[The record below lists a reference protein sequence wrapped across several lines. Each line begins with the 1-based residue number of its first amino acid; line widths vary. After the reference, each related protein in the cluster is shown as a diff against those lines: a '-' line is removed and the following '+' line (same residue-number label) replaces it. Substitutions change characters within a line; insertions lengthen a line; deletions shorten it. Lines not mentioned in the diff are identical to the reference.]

1 MFAVAALGRPAPTPS
16 CWRPVTDP
24 EAAELLRR
32 RFLEGR
38 RELIRQMWRRGEQRG
53 ELRTD
58 VDVKSPRTSC
68 SAPSSSASSLA
79 TPPSH
84 PRGGGH
90 REGRPHRP
98 PQQPASDTGIHVA
111 GLEPCGQVQFPAS
124 APSGSGRSGIC
135 PSARRPWAGPKE
147 AMAWRPRQLRWR
159 GG

>member
-79 TPPSH
+79 TPPHTREAEAIAKAALTGLLNNRPATLAFTSRDSNLAVRSSSPPQR
-84 PRGGGH
+84 PRG
-90 REGRPHRP
+90 REGRGSAR
-98 PQQPASDTGIHVA
+98 ARA
-111 GLEPCGQVQFPAS
+111 GL
-124 APSGSGRSGIC
+124 GRG
-135 PSARRPWAGPKE
+135 RR
-147 AMAWRPRQLRWR
+147 RRWR
-159 GG
+159 GGPGS